1 MTIRE
6 DLAVL
11 ALIKAAGLDVDSPTV
26 DADDDGEGLITV
38 TSWSVCRRVCFE
50 RSATNGRDAATA
62 PADCPEPGW
71 DWEVFKV
78 DEGGWVPDRHGWAES
93 DAAMTLVL
101 VELLPLATVPE
112 APPAG

>member
-1 MTIRE
+1 MTIE
-6 DLAVL
+6 ETAVL
-11 ALIKAAGLDVDSPTV
+11 NLIKAAGLNVDSPDV

-50 RSATNGRDAATA
+50 RSATNGRDPATV
-62 PADCPEPGW
+62 PDNPEPGW
-71 DWEVFKV
+71 EWEVFEV
-78 DEGGWVPDRHGWAES
+78 DEGGWVADRHGWAES

-112 APPAG
+112 PPPAG